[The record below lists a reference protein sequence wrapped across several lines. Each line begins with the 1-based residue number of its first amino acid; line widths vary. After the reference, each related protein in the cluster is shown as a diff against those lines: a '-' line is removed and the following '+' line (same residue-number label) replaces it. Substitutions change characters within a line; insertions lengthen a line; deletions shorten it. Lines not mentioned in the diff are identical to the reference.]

1 LVSWSSNLQQKV
13 VILPLDGDDEVGMF
27 CILLAQ
33 SLDRSMKQFQTWRP
47 YEIRNGGTGKEFDNN
62 FVLFTLRD
70 TQNFGTLEVMRA
82 ALDPQDLTPPVA
94 HTASQ
99 ILNASSFASVVP
111 TVEGHHPHEIH
122 YERARTEPPNRAAR
136 HMSGVPSLIDRAI
149 KRRKRGPGDSRLAQ
163 SPRREVNHRT
173 MPKPVE
179 PEPPQTK
186 RCTPVPSEGSN
197 DIPKL
202 IATRVE
208 EQALVPNLSGRSDE
222 RPTRISQSKEQPTL
236 RGLTDEQAQEISI
249 VWKLDIDGDACE
261 LPFTLAEC
269 RSFSGMLETLREVA
283 QSLPSATAIL
293 ENTNLWRLA
302 YPLPGGKRKT
312 QMARKGTEVAFD
324 RMWAELAQSSSL
336 DQGSIEVELQALG

>member
-1 LVSWSSNLQQKV
+1 
-13 VILPLDGDDEVGMF
+13 
-27 CILLAQ
+27 
-33 SLDRSMKQFQTWRP
+33 
-47 YEIRNGGTGKEFDNN
+47 
-62 FVLFTLRD
+62 
-70 TQNFGTLEVMRA
+70 
-82 ALDPQDLTPPVA
+82 
-94 HTASQ
+94 
-99 ILNASSFASVVP
+99 
-111 TVEGHHPHEIH
+111 
-122 YERARTEPPNRAAR
+122 
-136 HMSGVPSLIDRAI
+136 MSGVPSLIDRAI

-179 PEPPQTK
+179 LEPPQTK

-202 IATRVE
+202 TATRVE

-249 VWKLDIDGDACE
+249 VWKLDINGDACE

-269 RSFSGMLETLREVA
+269 RSFNGMLETLREVA